1 MIRKGSIWIAP
12 DLPSLPYKIFS
23 PVLMIRLLLLIVCHI
38 YQQSIFLDFFILNI
52 MFLGVINQRWW
63 LLDEW
68 LRLTIGPILWR
79 SLVGMDCL
87 FFYPR

>member
-38 YQQSIFLDFFILNI
+38 YQQSIFLDFFYIKHN
-52 MFLGVINQRWW
+52 VSWCHK
-63 LLDEW
+63 
-68 LRLTIGPILWR
+68 
-79 SLVGMDCL
+79 SKVVAS
-87 FFYPR
+87 